1 MGESITTRL
10 DVPYNQHPDTRAK
23 AVRALIQRGAT
34 DIIEILGLAEPATP
48 APAAAPSAEPRP
60 TCDICNNPL
69 PKLGICRRSQ
79 LCREKAPSLAEAKRR
94 AARP

>member
-10 DVPYNQHPDTRAK
+10 DEPYARQPETLAAAARYLTRTGNAD
-23 AVRALIQRGAT
+23 VL
-34 DIIEILGLAEPATP
+34 EILGLADPTPEPVDP
-48 APAAAPSAEPRP
+48 G
-60 TCDICNNPL
+60 TCGICNNPL

-79 LCREKAPSLAEAKRR
+79 LCREKAPALSEAKRR